1 MKKIVASLA
10 LLLIGALNLS
20 GDLEAHIPRGA
31 AANINLTLP
40 SAPVT
45 LQVIN
50 EGGPNNGTYTGSYTF
65 NGNSF
70 QKANLA
76 TSDYEGLTWSPATA
90 GSNSIAGYNI
100 YRNGTLYDSVSTPI
114 TITGFI
120 NTTTVSTVAISGT
133 TGQFTCSCTLLFDE
147 LVTIT
152 GTNSGSGSITG
163 YTTGN
168 TYQVTSAS
176 TNAFSLNV
184 MGSSSSLAT
193 TAGSTTGLT
202 FSITRL
208 TASSVS
214 GGSST
219 NAISDG
225 KILAGLQ
232 LQSAASGFVAGTA
245 ITTYLTA
252 ATGGGG
258 TGTYAVNWPQ
268 NAGTSGSPVTF
279 TGWAYNDTAATG
291 AVSIGYTAPGATY
304 VYTAAAVDSASNVGP
319 QAGANA
325 YLFRGQAYNA
335 GGNFDYGTVK
345 SNYADHTCS
354 SAVGP
359 YAMLITWPGPSDSGG
374 FQPVYSP
381 GNNAASSP
389 MGLMPLENF
398 NSSGFQFLVMDV
410 KVPDNTFATHPLDM
424 APIARGFGTTT
435 GAVDVFLT
443 ADTDI
448 NIVSG
453 TFGTP
458 VIGSWVTLKIPL
470 SATSYG
476 TTSVQGFFVGTSQFQ
491 GTLTVTSVTSHTA
504 ALIGGNAY
512 ISGSS
517 MPATSYITGGTAGGV
532 GSYTVTS
539 PNIVGTEVIG
549 SSGSPVPFT
558 LNRNISYKVGTQW
571 DGAAFAGTTMCVDNF
586 GFTAN

>member
-1 MKKIVASLA
+1 MKKIIASVLA
-10 LLLIGALNLS
+10 LVAAFSLS
-20 GDLEAHIPRGA
+20 GSIDAHIPRGSPSGA
-31 AANINLTLP
+31 GVTLP
-40 SAPVT
+40 SAPQS

-65 NGNSF
+65 NGFSF

-76 TSDYEGLTWSPATA
+76 SSDYEGLTWSPATP
-90 GSNSIAGYNI
+90 GSNSISKYNI
-100 YRNGTLYDSVSTPI
+100 YRNGTLYDSVSSPI

-120 NTTTVSTVAISGT
+120 NTTTISTVAISGT
-133 TGQFTCSCTLLFDE
+133 AGQFTCACTLFFDE
-147 LVTIT
+147 LVTVT
-152 GTNSGSGSITG
+152 GTNTGSGSISG

-168 TYQVTSAS
+168 TYQVTSAG
-176 TNAFSLNV
+176 TNSFSLNI
-184 MGSSSSLAT
+184 MGPTSSLTT
-193 TAGSTTGLT
+193 TAGTTTGLT

-232 LQSAASGFVAGTA
+232 LSSAASGFVAGTA
-245 ITTYLTA
+245 ITTYLNTP
-252 ATGGGG
+252 TGGGG

-268 NAGTSGSPVTF
+268 NAGSSGSPVTF

-304 VYTAAAVDSASNVGP
+304 VYTATAVDSASNEGP
-319 QAGANA
+319 AAGANA

-335 GGNFDYGTVK
+335 GGNFDYGTVTT
-345 SNYADHTCS
+345 NYADHTCS

-359 YAMLITWPGPSDSGG
+359 YAMLVTWPGPSDNGG
-374 FQPVYSP
+374 FQPVYSS
-381 GNNAASSP
+381 GNNSSLTP

-443 ADTDI
+443 GDTDI

-453 TFGTP
+453 SFGTP

-470 SATSYG
+470 NQTSYG
-476 TTSVQGFFVGTSQFQ
+476 TTNVQGFFVGTSQFQ
-491 GTLTVTSVTSHTA
+491 GTLTVTSVGTHTA
-504 ALIGGNAY
+504 AKIGGNAY
-512 ISGSS
+512 VSGSG
-517 MPATSYITGGTAGGV
+517 MPATSYVTGGTAGGV
-532 GSYTVTS
+532 GSYTITG

-549 SSGSPVPFT
+549 SSGSPVAFT

-571 DGAAFAGTTMCVDNF
+571 DGAAFAGTTMCVDNY